1 MHDGVTLGGP
11 VWLFAQFLILST
23 LILCVFVLV
32 DSVRPARRRKAA
44 GVREPLW
51 LYTALMVAYLGL
63 LVVVQLIPG
72 LNLASA
78 VVSISTPFALAL
90 GVTYLLRVVYP
101 KTSSETSGDDDDSAA
116 TTVAK

>member
-23 LILCVFVLV
+23 LILCLFVLV
-32 DSVRPARRRKAA
+32 DSVRPARRRKAS
-44 GVREPLW
+44 GGREPLW
-51 LYTALMVAYLGL
+51 LYTALMIGYLGL
-63 LVVVQLIPG
+63 LIVVQLIPG

-90 GVTYLLRVVYP
+90 GVAYLLRVVYP
-101 KTSSETSGDDDDSAA
+101 KTSPDVSDDES
-116 TTVAK
+116 

>member
-11 VWLFAQFLILST
+11 VWLFAQLLILST
-23 LILCVFVLV
+23 LILSVFVLV
-32 DSVRPARRRKAA
+32 DSVRPARRQKATA
-44 GVREPLW
+44 REPLW
-51 LYTALMVAYLGL
+51 VYTALMVAYLGL

-101 KTSSETSGDDDDSAA
+101 KTPSGARGDDHAA
-116 TTVAK
+116 